1 MDERVTEFG
10 LIDHL
15 ASLTGKTGAG
25 SGRPTP
31 TGSWWWLV
39 VDTPHTGTPFDLA
52 QTIGSALVVIGL
64 SLLLGHWAP
73 RSAAVAFGA
82 GAMTLSLYTA
92 HVCLV
97 AAMYQQP
104 LPVGWTEEGVY
115 AAQALTAVLIG
126 GSFAALH
133 WRGPRRTRAGTG

>member
-1 MDERVTEFG
+1 M
-10 LIDHL
+10 
-15 ASLTGKTGAG
+15 GAC
-25 SGRPTP
+25 
-31 TGSWWWLV
+31 
-39 VDTPHTGTPFDLA
+39 
-52 QTIGSALVVIGL
+52 
-64 SLLLGHWAP
+64 LLLGRLGEWLNLDLLLP
-73 RSAAVAFGA
+73 LRGA

-97 AAMYQQP
+97 AAMYLQP

-133 WRGPRRTRAGTG
+133 WRGPLEWVAHAASEVGKYQRAGIR